1 MAEARSDAGG
11 TGVPDLV
18 AGPSCRMK
26 YERHYYMFDL
36 YSYISS
42 AAGGVYS
49 MNDIVTAIST
59 VGFPIVCTIML
70 MYLLMKENENHKDE
84 MNALKDTIANN
95 TIVLTELKQLL
106 NDMLHDRGVN
116 NEIRD

>member
-1 MAEARSDAGG
+1 
-11 TGVPDLV
+11 
-18 AGPSCRMK
+18 
-26 YERHYYMFDL
+26 
-36 YSYISS
+36 
-42 AAGGVYS
+42 

-70 MYLLMKENENHKDE
+70 MFLLMKENENHKAE

-106 NDMLHDRGVN
+106 NDMLHDRGIS
-116 NEIRD
+116 NEVRD